1 MKNLNIYSKKSILK
15 AQRYSKPFIGFF
27 TELDIITP
35 KLMEN
40 NEYLTHAV
48 LNPSAKIIGEN
59 AFHGNVSL
67 QTISGNPQIISD
79 EAFSFCSNLTT
90 FNFEQVSSIGKKAF
104 QYSGL
109 KKIKFGPSIQIIK
122 ESTFSGCLNLKEVDF
137 SNIEIIEHHAF
148 ESTGLISVVFSP
160 KLKKIGNQ
168 AFEGCTFLKNI
179 VCLTPHPPRIC
190 ESTFNGA
197 AIEKVWVVNERIK
210 EEFLQA
216 KYWKNYAEKIEIIDW
231 IAASE
236 FAEKLR
242 ERDKERTE
250 KILLF

>member
-1 MKNLNIYSKKSILK
+1 MKNININNKKSIIK
-15 AQRYSKPFIGFF
+15 SFKYSKPFIGNF
-27 TELDIITP
+27 TEMDIITP
-35 KLMEN
+35 KLMECN
-40 NEYLTHAV
+40 TFISHAI
-48 LNPSAKIIGEN
+48 LSPNTKIIGES
-59 AFHGNVSL
+59 AFRSAISL
-67 QTISGNPQIISD
+67 ESVTGNPQIISD
-79 EAFSFCSNLTT
+79 EAFSFCSKLYDI
-90 FNFEQVSSIGKKAF
+90 NFENVSSIGKRAF

-109 KKIKFGPSIQIIK
+109 KNIKFGPSIQVIK
-122 ESTFSGCLNLKEVDF
+122 ESTFSGCLDLKEVDF

-168 AFEGCTFLKNI
+168 AFEGCMFLKNI

-197 AIEKVWVVNERIK
+197 AIDKIWVINERIK

-216 KYWKNYAEKIEIIDW
+216 KYWKNYSEKIEIIDW
-231 IAASE
+231 VAASE
-236 FAEKLR
+236 FAQRLR
-242 ERDKERTE
+242 DRDKERTE